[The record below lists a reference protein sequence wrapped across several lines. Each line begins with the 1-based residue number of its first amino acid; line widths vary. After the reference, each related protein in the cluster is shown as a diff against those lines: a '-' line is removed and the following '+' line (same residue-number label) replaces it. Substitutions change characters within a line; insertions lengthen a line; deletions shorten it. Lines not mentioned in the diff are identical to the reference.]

1 MFGFGK
7 KNKAQTAA
15 PQPQQLSPEAMAI
28 LQQMQTPAQ
37 QVPTQQ
43 MPTQQMPAQQLQ
55 GQMAS
60 PAMPNPQT
68 PMQPMAP
75 QPGQAVQQQPPAMN
89 AQQMLMAAMQAP
101 AQQPQMPSQPI
112 QQPGL
117 QTPMAPGLQAPMQPM
132 QQQQMP
138 PMGVSGID
146 IGAMGK
152 SGGKSKRELKKEQ
165 AAAKR
170 AEKDKKAKQATEE
183 RTRKKRRKQL
193 SKMRFSRPR
202 YLRDANGNLISS
214 IVLWLFMLA
223 ILIGGSVSLVNLYL
237 APITEANQQTIRE
250 IAQLKDTIRNSQPRI
265 QQALS
270 ARRERESE
278 IQLLASTLPSADQI
292 RAQFEQ
298 FVDRMEDVEITVRD
312 IEIQSVDLGAS
323 AITGIQF
330 SANLTTN
337 YLQWLQERN
346 RFMRRHAFGR
356 VPNEV
361 ITADENSSD
370 ITVAVTMIL
379 PAAN

>member
-1 MFGFGK
+1 
-7 KNKAQTAA
+7 
-15 PQPQQLSPEAMAI
+15 
-28 LQQMQTPAQ
+28 
-37 QVPTQQ
+37 
-43 MPTQQMPAQQLQ
+43 
-55 GQMAS
+55 
-60 PAMPNPQT
+60 
-68 PMQPMAP
+68 
-75 QPGQAVQQQPPAMN
+75 
-89 AQQMLMAAMQAP
+89 
-101 AQQPQMPSQPI
+101 
-112 QQPGL
+112 
-117 QTPMAPGLQAPMQPM
+117 
-132 QQQQMP
+132 
-138 PMGVSGID
+138 MGVSGID

-214 IVLWLFMLA
+214 IVLWLFMLI

-250 IAQLKDTIRNSQPRI
+250 IAQLKNTIRNSQPRI

-298 FVDRMEDVEITVRD
+298 FVDRMEDVEIDVQNV
-312 IEIQSVDLGAS
+312 EIQSVDLGAS

-370 ITVAVTMIL
+370 ITVSVTMIL